1 MIDNLYMQE
10 GLRMKKNSKIPIIFL
25 ALFILIPFYTIKA
38 EESQEEYKA
47 GSLFSVPKLN
57 LKKNTFVM
65 DYKYDDVNGDHI
77 KDNII
82 LVGSKNEELV
92 AIERENIK
100 LVIQDGNSKKYY
112 KLSPG
117 KFTSGN
123 NGKIFLGDFNGDKIL
138 DVFVNFCG
146 RAKGDYPWYSLISFK
161 NNNIKYLFEQEHFTL
176 GLSFNIDFIDDY
188 KISVFNRELNKFY
201 RVDVSNKKDTYRH
214 LGIYDIK
221 GELIKVQQGFS
232 DAISELRPIDIN
244 KDGIYELVGMQ
255 SLSGI
260 SNTDVIGY
268 AKSFWRFKDNNMK
281 LLSIE
286 IVPYA
291 KLGNLNNQQRIV
303 PVNSIIN

>member
-1 MIDNLYMQE
+1 MMDNLYIQE
-10 GLRMKKNSKIPIIFL
+10 GLTMKKASKIPIIFL
-25 ALFILIPFYTIKA
+25 ALFILVPFYAIKA

-47 GSLFSVPKLN
+47 GSLFSAPKLN

-77 KDNII
+77 KDSII
-82 LVGSKNEELV
+82 LVGGKNEELTS
-92 AIERENIK
+92 IERENIK
-100 LVIQDGNSKKYY
+100 LIIQDGNSKKYY

-117 KFTSGN
+117 KFTRGN
-123 NGKIFLGDFNGDKIL
+123 NGKIFLGDFNGDKVL

-146 RAKGDYPWYSLISFK
+146 RAAGDYPWYSLVSFK
-161 NNNIKYLFEQEHFTL
+161 NNNVKYLFEQEHFNL

-188 KISVFNRELNKFY
+188 KISVFSRELNKFY
-201 RVDVSNKKDTYRH
+201 RMDVANKKDTYSH
-214 LGIYDIK
+214 LGIYDEK

-244 KDGIYELVGMQ
+244 KDGVYELVGMQ

-260 SNTDVIGY
+260 SSADVIGY
-268 AKSFWRFKDNNMK
+268 AKSIWRFKDNSMR
-281 LLSIE
+281 LLSLE

-291 KLGNLNNQQRIV
+291 KPGNLNNTQSIV